1 MHFRLFS
8 TERYYGIIDT
18 VEAEQDN
25 MKTLNQTKAM
35 MERNPGIQAIYA
47 ETVAVAGICQAL
59 LGLGLCKKV
68 KVICFDD
75 IPVTRIL
82 LMEGYISAIVVQ
94 NPFWQG
100 YRSFEIL
107 WDYLLNRKLP
117 QDIINYSVTEI
128 RIRESLEEF
137 SGHA

>member
-1 MHFRLFS
+1 
-8 TERYYGIIDT
+8 
-18 VEAEQDN
+18 
-25 MKTLNQTKAM
+25 MKTFNQTKAM

-59 LGLGLCKKV
+59 LDLGLCKRV

-75 IPVTRIL
+75 MPVTRIL

-117 QDIINYSVTEI
+117 QEIINYSVTEI
-128 RIRESLEEF
+128 RIRESLEEP
-137 SGHA
+137 